1 MARGGKVAEA
11 EREPGGIVGWK
22 DSPRY
27 VCAAR
32 TISGAKRSGRGRNAP
47 RCRRKKNQAG
57 RKRERAT
64 RRTSGRPRGKR
75 LKKAARGAV
84 LAAGTAAAH
93 LMAEAGEAPMKLF
106 SSGAVDRLVA
116 PMTRFH
122 D

>member
-1 MARGGKVAEA
+1 MHRDVDAKKSK
-11 EREPGGIVGWK
+11 PGGRGK
-22 DSPRY
+22 SD
-27 VCAAR
+27 AA
-32 TISGAKRSGRGRNAP
+32 N
-47 RCRRKKNQAG
+47 N
-57 RKRERAT
+57 
-64 RRTSGRPRGKR
+64 RPARVKR